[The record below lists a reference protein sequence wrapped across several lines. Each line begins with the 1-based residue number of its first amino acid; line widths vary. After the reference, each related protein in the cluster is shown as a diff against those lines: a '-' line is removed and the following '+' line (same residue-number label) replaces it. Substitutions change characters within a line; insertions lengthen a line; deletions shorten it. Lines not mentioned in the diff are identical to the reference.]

1 MTQASDSLL
10 EFLNQMGVSTQTW
23 SHEPVFTVEESR
35 HLRGTIPGGHS
46 KNLFLQ
52 DKQGQLYLIVA
63 LEDARIDLK
72 GAHVKIGAQ
81 GRLSFGP
88 VDRLEQVWG
97 VKPGSVTPFGAIHDV
112 EKQVKVILDAPMM
125 DYEILNFHPLINSR
139 TTSIASR
146 DLIKFLDHTGHSP
159 LITKVSI

>member
-1 MTQASDSLL
+1 M
-10 EFLNQMGVSTQTW
+10 
-23 SHEPVFTVEESR
+23 
-35 HLRGTIPGGHS
+35 
-46 KNLFLQ
+46 Q

-125 DYEILNFHPLINSR
+125 DHEILNFHPLINSR